1 MFPTSSCPA
10 VHSLAAT
17 NETFAALV
25 ALQERVLQI
34 MSDDLSL
41 QPSKHNAPLSLHGL
55 HGQQEHVGDTSEE
68 PVMGALLTSWTGGD
82 GEDSKIRWVSASS
95 VANTTMSFGTTRL
108 MGWVSNQLR
117 CPHYVL
123 EMGLMGPET
132 VQCTLSLSQ
141 RSDLVLDL
149 EYLETFYDTAVPGLV
164 SSYNEIYNRC
174 LKRQLPSSGGWM
186 HYQVPQCDMKPVLA
200 NSISYTMP
208 AQADDVAEFAA
219 CAEDVARLWTHMLKN
234 SSCDEAKPSS
244 IARHQIDAYDARLV
258 DVVLKDPGNAIA
270 ERMFGEDNTEKLLNA
285 TVGLF

>member
-1 MFPTSSCPA
+1 MFPTSSSPA

-41 QPSKHNAPLSLHGL
+41 QPSKHHAPLSLHG
-55 HGQQEHVGDTSEE
+55 QQEQGQVGDTSKS
-68 PVMGALLTSWTGGD
+68 VVGALLTSWTASD
-82 GEDSKIRWVSASS
+82 DPKDSKVRWVSASS

-123 EMGLMGPET
+123 ELGLMGPET
-132 VQCTLSLSQ
+132 VQCSLSLYQ

-208 AQADDVAEFAA
+208 AKADDVADFAA

-244 IARHQIDAYDARLV
+244 RHQIDAYDARLV

-270 ERMFGEDNTEKLLNA
+270 VRMFGEDNTKQLLNA